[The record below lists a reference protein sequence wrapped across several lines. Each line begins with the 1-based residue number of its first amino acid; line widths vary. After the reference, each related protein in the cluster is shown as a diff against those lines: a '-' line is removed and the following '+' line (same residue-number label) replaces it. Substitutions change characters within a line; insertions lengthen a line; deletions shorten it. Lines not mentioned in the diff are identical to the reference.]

1 MIIISLGVQRCSEML
16 APSHLSVQSETIL
29 EEEDGDGL
37 PPQGSGRAARK
48 ADLGAATE
56 AVQFVDSSANEV
68 KVRLLAMAGSRRR
81 RGVSFFAVADA
92 SSDVATHG
100 RGVPA
105 KIGCRKEGEANV
117 LVHLVHTESVEQKGG
132 LMARLSSLVHA
143 TWVQPL
149 DLSFYVCGAQE
160 YCTYR

>member
-1 MIIISLGVQRCSEML
+1 ML
-16 APSHLSVQSETIL
+16 APSHLRVQSETTL

-56 AVQFVDSSANEV
+56 AVQFVDSFANEV

-117 LVHLVHTESVEQKGG
+117 LVHLVHTKSVEQKGG
-132 LMARLSSLVHA
+132 LLARLSSLVHA

>member
-1 MIIISLGVQRCSEML
+1 ML
-16 APSHLSVQSETIL
+16 TPAHLSVQSETIL
-29 EEEDGDGL
+29 EEEHGDGL
-37 PPQGSGRAARK
+37 RLQCSVRAARK

-100 RGVPA
+100 GGVPA

>member
-1 MIIISLGVQRCSEML
+1 MQENAEGRGVIIISLGVQRCSEML
-16 APSHLSVQSETIL
+16 APSHLPETIL
-29 EEEDGDGL
+29 EEEDGDG
-37 PPQGSGRAARK
+37 RK
-48 ADLGAATE
+48 

-117 LVHLVHTESVEQKGG
+117 LVHLVHTKSVEQKGG
-132 LMARLSSLVHA
+132 LLARLSSLVHA

>member
-29 EEEDGDGL
+29 EEEDGDG
-37 PPQGSGRAARK
+37 RK

-68 KVRLLAMAGSRRR
+68 KVRLLAMAGSRGR

-117 LVHLVHTESVEQKGG
+117 LVHLVHTKSVEQKGG
-132 LMARLSSLVHA
+132 LLARLSSLVHA

>member
-29 EEEDGDGL
+29 EEEDGHGL